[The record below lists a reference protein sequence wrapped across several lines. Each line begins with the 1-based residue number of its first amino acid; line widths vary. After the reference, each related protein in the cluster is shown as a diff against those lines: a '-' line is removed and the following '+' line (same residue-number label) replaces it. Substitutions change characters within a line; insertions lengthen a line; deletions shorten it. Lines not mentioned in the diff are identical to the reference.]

1 MKGFFQK
8 LTSRADKKSS
18 HTTATTAH
26 APSSPPQTAQ
36 KNPGKNKAK
45 PEQNHDKEWFKRM
58 VNTPAEPDETRF
70 VDLKLHK
77 DLLHGIYD
85 LGFFCC
91 TPIQAQSLPH
101 SLLRQDIIGH
111 AQTGTGK
118 TAAFLITI
126 INTLLNNPSQE
137 QRYAG
142 EPRAAVIAPTRELA
156 LQISKDALALC
167 KHTSLNI
174 VTLIGGIDYE
184 KQRDMLQNQIVDLVI
199 ATPGRL
205 IDFIQQKAVFL
216 DQVEVLVLDEADR
229 MLDMGF
235 IPQVTQVIRATPVKE
250 SRQTLLFSATFT
262 PEILSLSERWTSSP
276 ISISITPERVATDT
290 IDQRVYLVTADEK
303 FRLLNKILQQA
314 DVGRTIIFANRR
326 DETRRLADYLNKKNI
341 NCSLLSG
348 EVAQNKRIKTLEN
361 FRSGKVPVL
370 VATDV
375 AGRGIHVDDVSH
387 VINFSL
393 PEDPEDY
400 IHRIGRTGRAG
411 SKGIAISFACE
422 DDSFLLPAIETLLGE
437 TLTCCQPPE
446 SLTH

>member
-1 MKGFFQK
+1 MKGFFRK
-8 LTSRADKKSS
+8 LTSRTDKKSS
-18 HTTATTAH
+18 HAAATTVH

-36 KNPGKNKAK
+36 KKPSKNKEK

-58 VNTPAEPDETRF
+58 ISTPAEPDETRF
-70 VDLKLHK
+70 VDLKLHE

-126 INTLLNNPSQE
+126 INTLLNTSSQE

-167 KHTSLNI
+167 KHTPLNI
-174 VTLIGGIDYE
+174 VTLIGGMDYE
-184 KQRDMLQNQIVDLVI
+184 KQRDMLQNQVVDLVI

-290 IDQRVYLVTADEK
+290 IDQRVYLVTADDK
-303 FRLLNKILQQA
+303 FSLLRKILQQK

-341 NCSLLSG
+341 HCALLSG

-437 TLTCCQPPE
+437 ALTCCQPPE